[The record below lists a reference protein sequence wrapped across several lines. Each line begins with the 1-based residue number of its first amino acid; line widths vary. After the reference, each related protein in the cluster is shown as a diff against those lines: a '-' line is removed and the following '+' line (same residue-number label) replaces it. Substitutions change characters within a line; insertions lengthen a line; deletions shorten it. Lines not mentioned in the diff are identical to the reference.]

1 MSLYNQIYGVNPAT
15 FFILPM
21 LGRHPEEYPR
31 YRDCFAGKFSR
42 SEDEKDPFGIPL
54 RKVNNSID
62 IISVYLRVGGG
73 NRIEYQEEIEELRS
87 HPEYINDFDDTFDNT
102 FAIFEFSVPEEWKAD
117 YQLIKEGKVKELSD
131 EYKTGV
137 KIIYPKLEDK
147 LDEIF
152 KVG

>member
-15 FFILPM
+15 FFVLPM

-54 RKVNNSID
+54 RKVDNSVD
-62 IISVYLRVGGG
+62 IISVFLRVGGG

-102 FAIFEFSVPEEWKAD
+102 FAIFEFSVPKEWRAD
-117 YQLIKEGKVKELSD
+117 YKLIKKGKIKELSD

-137 KIIYPKLEDK
+137 KIIYPELKDK
-147 LDEIF
+147 LDETF
-152 KVG
+152 QN